1 MAAAL
6 VVALAVVAI
15 VVILPRL
22 APATGTLLVTGAGRS
37 SGSLPATAVQL
48 HGGAGWTALGD
59 VSGQVPAAPDERELL
74 VVPVVVG
81 AYDGVRLGVDQAIL
95 PVMVTAGQVEPVLL
109 GIESGRL
116 IAGAAYAGNDQVNLG
131 LGELS
136 GKFVAMPAFQ
146 LQDQLGHAFDNGSTA
161 GKDIVIAAF
170 HTSCHQTCPLYTA
183 LFFQIQKQLPPGVL
197 LAEVTTDPATDSPAV
212 LDDYGRRIGA
222 GWTFATGSA
231 DALTAFWKPFGVELS
246 SGDSHVSTLALIDR
260 HGYVRLVYRGVPAVG
275 SAMPP
280 TLISSLGVLGL
291 QELASGGDG
300 WGAPDVLQALLAIS
314 GPEQPSQSSGGSA
327 PGFELV
333 GTDGRRVKLADLAGH
348 PVVINFWA
356 SYCPPCRAEMP
367 LLQKQ
372 VGAAAGV
379 SLVLINEGD
388 GGQAARDFLSAV
400 GVHQPALLDSDL
412 SVGHAYAVAAL
423 PTTFFVRADGS
434 IAGRQLGQLD
444 ERVLAA
450 QLSNLS
456 TQ

>member
-1 MAAAL
+1 MAA
-6 VVALAVVAI
+6 ALAVVAI
-15 VVILPRL
+15 LVTLPRL

-37 SGSLPATAVQL
+37 SGSLPATSVQL
-48 HGGAGWTALGD
+48 HGNAGWTALGD
-59 VSGQVPAAPDERELL
+59 ISGQVPAAPSQRELL

-81 AYDGVRLGVDQAIL
+81 AYDGVRLGIDQAIL
-95 PVMVTAGQVEPVLL
+95 PVTVTAGQVEPVLL
-109 GIESGRL
+109 GIDSGHL

-146 LQDQLGHAFDNGSTA
+146 LQDQQGHAFDNRSTA
-161 GKDIVIAAF
+161 GKDLVVAAF
-170 HTSCHQTCPLYTA
+170 HTSCHETCPLYTA
-183 LFFQIQKQLPPGVL
+183 LFFQIQTHLPAGVL
-197 LAEVTTDPATDSPAV
+197 LVEVTTDPATDSPAV

-275 SAMPP
+275 SAMPAA
-280 TLISSLGVLGL
+280 LITSLGAQGL

-314 GPEQPSQSSGGSA
+314 GPEQPSQSSGGRA

-333 GTDGRRVKLADLAGH
+333 GTDGRRVNLTDVRGQ

-372 VGAAAGV
+372 VGAAPGV
-379 SLVLINEGD
+379 RLVLINEGD

-400 GVHQPALLDSDL
+400 GVHQAALLDSDL

-423 PTTFFVRADGS
+423 PTTFFVRSDGS

-450 QLSNLS
+450 QLSNLT